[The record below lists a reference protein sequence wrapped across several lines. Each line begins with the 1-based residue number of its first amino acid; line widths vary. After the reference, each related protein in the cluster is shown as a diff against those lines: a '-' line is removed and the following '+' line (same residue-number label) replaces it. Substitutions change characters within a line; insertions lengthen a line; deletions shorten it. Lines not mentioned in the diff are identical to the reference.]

1 MSTATSSR
9 SAAQAQAGFTALEW
23 LIAVL
28 IAAVVLTAAIVG
40 LRSVQLRKQSEGIA
54 QEIAADLA
62 FARTAAMGSARPVHL
77 LTTTDGQGYRV
88 LICESLQECAAD
100 TPVHKVVSLPRDYR
114 VTPARRFAFNAPRG
128 LLAAET
134 QSVCV
139 IGPAPAP
146 QLKVE
151 LRQSLSHPQL
161 CAVGEAAGALP
172 ACSSG
177 C

>member
-1 MSTATSSR
+1 MSPKTPSDR
-9 SAAQAQAGFTALEW
+9 SGRAQAGFTALEW

-28 IAAVVLTAAIVG
+28 IASLVLTAAVVG

-77 LTTTDGQGYRV
+77 LTSTDGLSYRV
-88 LICESLQECAAD
+88 LICETLQDCAAD
-100 TPVHKVVSLPRDYR
+100 TPVHKTVSLPRDYR

-139 IGPAPAP
+139 SGPSPAP

-161 CAVGEAAGALP
+161 CAVGEASGALP